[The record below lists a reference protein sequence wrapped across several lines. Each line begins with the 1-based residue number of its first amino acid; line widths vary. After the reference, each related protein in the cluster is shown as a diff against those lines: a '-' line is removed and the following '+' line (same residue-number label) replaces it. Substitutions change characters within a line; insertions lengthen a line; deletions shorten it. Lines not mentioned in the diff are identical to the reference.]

1 MSIKRN
7 HRVEAYNFSCFFFQ
21 AKIVMMG
28 KSKLSSA
35 PSTFLTVS
43 FRSLRLCSHQTGLI
57 FGSVRKSILY
67 NVNHARG
74 IRNRTELVKSGVEL
88 FTSYRIICSGSVIFV
103 SKERDKKIPFQ
114 NGADPLNSP
123 FAQCEGRVAK
133 SYPIRNVSLSES
145 ERSSS

>member
-1 MSIKRN
+1 
-7 HRVEAYNFSCFFFQ
+7 
-21 AKIVMMG
+21 MMG

-35 PSTFLTVS
+35 LSTFLTVS
-43 FRSLRLCSHQTGLI
+43 FRSLRLCSHYTGLI

-88 FTSYRIICSGSVIFV
+88 FTSYRIICSRSVIFV

-114 NGADPLNSP
+114 KRGRSAEQPVRTMRGESCQKLSDTERITFRIGAFQLVIVTGIVLDHRG
-123 FAQCEGRVAK
+123 QM
-133 SYPIRNVSLSES
+133 
-145 ERSSS
+145 